1 MNRIIICTVSLI
13 VFGYGNTCCQ
23 PCNQAPSALVTL
35 GAIAKDGKG
44 FDNEAVFLEYLRQ
57 AFLDNVFIPVSTPS
71 IVHPDFAA
79 EKGVTNALTM
89 LYVKELGNPPN
100 REETRKIKQVLKVLN
115 DSKIGKEICK
125 PFGKTGCTW
134 EDLKSAGI
142 EITTRDLKYHL
153 PEPLESILSLA
164 YASDDPIAAAPL
176 PSTVNGRTILCLDQ
190 ELVSKYPPAYIA
202 TFFLHELSHVA
213 TNREL
218 GEWDTPTTRLA
229 TEHKAVAV
237 QMMLYDEFM
246 RTGKLNIDTTDG
258 VQFLLSVYRWRNGG
272 PKPNMEF
279 STAIKGKHYSAAEM
293 IGLNIANP
301 DDTGLKALLHLTRF
315 FYDITEG
322 TITEKDLKYWLGVR
336 GFIKELEPKYQ
347 SWFPSKP
354 PAVVVPPNNG
364 GGGGSGNNG
373 GGNGNNSGGSGN
385 NSGGGGGGNPC
396 PNPHFN
402 PDGSAGC

>member
-1 MNRIIICTVSLI
+1 MNRKIIYTAFLI
-13 VFGYGNTCCQ
+13 AFCYGNTCCQ
-23 PCNQAPSALVTL
+23 PCNQATPALEAL

-44 FDNEAVFLEYLRQ
+44 FDNGVVIPEFPGQ
-57 AFLDNVFIPVSTPS
+57 ASLDNLFIPVSAPS
-71 IVHPDFAA
+71 IVRPDYAA
-79 EKGVTNALTM
+79 EKGVTNELTALY
-89 LYVKELGNPPN
+89 LKELGNPPS

-115 DSKIGKEICK
+115 NSKIGKEICK

-134 EDLKSAGI
+134 EDLRSAGI

-153 PEPLESILSLA
+153 PEPLESILSLR
-164 YASDDPIAAAPL
+164 YASDDPIAAAPK
-176 PSTVNGRTILCLDQ
+176 PSSVNGRTIVCLDQ
-190 ELVSKYPPAYIA
+190 ELVSKNSPAYIA
-202 TFFLHELSHVA
+202 TFFLHELSHV
-213 TNREL
+213 TDNRKL

-229 TEHKAVAV
+229 AEYKAVAV
-237 QMMLYDEFM
+237 QMMLHDEFL
-246 RTGKLNIDTTDG
+246 RTGKLKIDTTDG

-279 STAIKGKHYSAAEM
+279 STTIKGKRYSAAEM
-293 IGLNIANP
+293 IGLNITNP
-301 DDTGLKALLHLTRF
+301 DDKGLKAVLHLTRF
-315 FYDITEG
+315 FYDISEG

-354 PAVVVPPNNG
+354 PAVIVPPNNG
-364 GGGGSGNNG
+364 GGGGGAHNG
-373 GGNGNNSGGSGN
+373 
-385 NSGGGGGGNPC
+385 SGGGGGGGDNGGGGGSNPNPC